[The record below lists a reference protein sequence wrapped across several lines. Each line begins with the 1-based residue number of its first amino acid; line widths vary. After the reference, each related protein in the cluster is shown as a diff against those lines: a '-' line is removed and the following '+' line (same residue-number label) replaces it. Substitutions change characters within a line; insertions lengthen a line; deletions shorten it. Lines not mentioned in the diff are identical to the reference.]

1 MLLMRCAIAPLAA
14 AAAFALAAPGHA
26 TPGVVEVSAVERA
39 EFIEALHQVGINF
52 GDPAQAVAVAEAEC
66 GLAANGET
74 SLELLN
80 DVTEA
85 NPGLSVADAARFTAI
100 AAKFYCPHQLAG
112 GGSK

>member
-1 MLLMRCAIAPLAA
+1 MHLRRFAIVPFAA
-14 AAAFALAAPGHA
+14 AAAIGLAAPGHA
-26 TPGVVEVSAVERA
+26 TPGVIEVSAVERA
-39 EFIEALHQVGINF
+39 EFIEALHQVGISF
-52 GDPAQAVAVAEAEC
+52 ADPAQAVAVAEAEC

-100 AAKFYCPHQLAG
+100 AAKFYCPHQLEG